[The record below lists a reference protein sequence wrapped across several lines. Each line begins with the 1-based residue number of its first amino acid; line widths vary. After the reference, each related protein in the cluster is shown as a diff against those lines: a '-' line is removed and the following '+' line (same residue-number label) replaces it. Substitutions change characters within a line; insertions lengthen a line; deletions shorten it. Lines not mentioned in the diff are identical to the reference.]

1 MKVLFR
7 RALYVSALAM
17 AAGAASVHAQTI
29 ISFGPLNRLSAPPEM
44 RAQRQ
49 PMVLPADVSPL
60 PVLVRPLTTPV
71 GASSAAPAT
80 PEQKTDPRVESAPVV
95 APASPPAPQQ
105 LPPPPMRAAAPALP
119 PPSAQTPIAAPPSI
133 PIPAPAPFYRQPQ
146 SPGPGPGGAQ
156 PRFVAPATPS
166 PAIQAPP
173 QSVQPT
179 AASAGVGAQP
189 VVAPS
194 VVAQP
199 VAARATPSVATPFV
213 TRHLP
218 NNTQGYRLTGEIGV
232 SEWPMF
238 LTAAQARGRLRFRV
252 GYLSA
257 VSVMPEASTL
267 TLSINDEAVGQTR
280 ISAANS
286 VRTAEFDIPP
296 GLLKPGFNAIRIGVE
311 QRHRVDCSLQS
322 TYELWT
328 QIDPTQTGLIIPRG
342 EASVSNLTEI
352 GGLMPDPQGALP
364 MRVSLP
370 SRTSAANIERVVRAV
385 QLISL
390 IGRFEQPTVDI
401 GPLADGDY
409 GLNLVVGLAAD
420 VLKMPGLDQIGV
432 INGARVIVLPAS
444 NGRRTTVVITGASED
459 DVNAALGQLAVAGE
473 PKGAPAGLRAASA
486 FPGMRVDGAQRVRLR
501 DIGVAT
507 QEFSGRFFRA
517 GFNIIMPPDF
527 YAADYAKAQL
537 ALDGG
542 YAPGLTNHA
551 EIVVNIN
558 GRNAVSYKLPKAAG
572 DVFKQNEVPLPLGLM
587 RPGLNRIEIEA
598 LVPSESDANCDPLS
612 AIKARKR
619 FLFLDTT
626 EQLLPQIARI
636 ARMPDLAVTATG
648 GFPYTAGTVQ
658 PKLYVPTPDR
668 DTIGAAATLAAR
680 MAISAGRA
688 LDFRFTVNVP
698 PKGSGATLVVGAL
711 KSIDPSIVKATGAD
725 PEQLNNLWA
734 DAFAAGGRSA
744 DEMQTKFEARARYR
758 LALQNNFPA
767 TCRARK
773 LPPKSARLAAQAGGV
788 ETQARANAS
797 PTIDTGAR
805 QRDLFDEWQSD
816 VRGTSWR
823 AKIGATLSAL
833 GARAQ
838 TAASTA
844 RGWAERRTRDAA
856 EEPMLTERSS
866 LLIAQ
871 NMLGETSDDV
881 WTMVTAPNS
890 AMLGESVACLVDPRV
905 WRQVEGR
912 LSALDPSEAAMHS
925 KMAESPRFI
934 ETQPLS
940 IGNLRL
946 IAASW
951 LSTNRYFYLAFS
963 AFIALCLGAATTW
976 FVRNVGRKPE

>member
-1 MKVLFR
+1 MRSCVFMKVLFH
-7 RALYVSALAM
+7 RALVVSALAL
-17 AAGAASVHAQTI
+17 AAGAAGARAQTI
-29 ISFGPLNRLSAPPEM
+29 IGFGPLNRLSTPPEV
-44 RAQRQ
+44 RNQRQ

-60 PVLVRPLTTPV
+60 PVLVRPLTTPT

-80 PEQKTDPRVESAPVV
+80 PVQKPAQPVGDAPVV
-95 APASPPAPQQ
+95 APAQGAQQSPQPIAPPV
-105 LPPPPMRAAAPALP
+105 LPPSPARAAAPALP
-119 PPSAQTPIAAPPSI
+119 PPSAQTPVAAPLSVPV
-133 PIPAPAPFYRQPQ
+133 PAPAPFYRQAP
-146 SPGPGPGGAQ
+146 SPGPGPGGA
-156 PRFVAPATPS
+156 PRFAAPATPS
-166 PAIQAPP
+166 P
-173 QSVQPT
+173 
-179 AASAGVGAQP
+179 GAQP
-189 VVAPS
+189 PPVSAPPAAQAPD
-194 VVAQP
+194 AQP
-199 VAARATPSVATPFV
+199 VAARSTPAALTPFV

-267 TLSINDEAVGQTR
+267 TLSINDEPIGQTR

-286 VRTAEFDIPP
+286 VRAAEFDVPP

-342 EASVSNLTEI
+342 EAAVSNLTEI

-364 MRVSLP
+364 MRVTLP

-401 GPLADGDY
+401 GPLADGDF
-409 GLNLVVGLAAD
+409 GLNLVVGLSAD

-432 INGARVIVLPAS
+432 INGARVVVLPAS
-444 NGRRTTVVITGASED
+444 NGRRTTVVITGTTED
-459 DVNAALGQLAVAGE
+459 DVNKALGQLAVAGE
-473 PKGAPAGLRAASA
+473 PKGAAPGLRAATA

-501 DIGVAT
+501 DVGVAT
-507 QEFSGRFFRA
+507 QEFSGRFFRT

-542 YAPGLTNHA
+542 YAPGLTNQA

-558 GRNAVSYKLPKAAG
+558 GRNAVSYKLPKSAG

-598 LVPSESDANCDPLS
+598 LVPNESDASCDPLG

-626 EQLLPQIARI
+626 ELILPQIARI

-658 PKLYVPTPDR
+658 PKLYVPSPDR

-698 PKGSGATLVVGAL
+698 PKGSGSTLVVGAL
-711 KSIDPSIVKATGAD
+711 RTIDPSILKATGVD
-725 PEQLNNLWA
+725 PDQLRDLWA
-734 DAFAAGGRSA
+734 DVAAATSRA
-744 DEMQTKFEARARYR
+744 PDEIQTKFEARARYR
-758 LALQNNFPA
+758 QALQNNFPA

-773 LPPKSARLAAQAGGV
+773 PPMK
-788 ETQARANAS
+788 TARAAPVAES
-797 PTIDTGAR
+797 PETRAAGPTIDTGVK
-805 QRDLFDEWQSD
+805 QRDLFDEWQTD

-823 AKIGATLSAL
+823 ARIGAALSSL

-844 RGWAERRTRDAA
+844 RVWAERRTRDNP
-856 EEPMLTERSS
+856 EEAMLTERSS
-866 LLIAQ
+866 LLVAQ
-871 NMLGETSDDV
+871 NILGETSDDV
-881 WTMVTAPNS
+881 WTVVTAPNAS
-890 AMLGESVACLVDPRV
+890 ILEESVACLVDPRV
-905 WRQVEGR
+905 WRQLEGR
-912 LSALDPSEAAMHS
+912 ASALDPSEGALRSKAADN
-925 KMAESPRFI
+925 PRFI

-940 IGNLRL
+940 VGNLRL

-951 LSTNRYFYLAFS
+951 LSTNRYFYLGFS